1 MAIFDKQR
9 FNRLLSP
16 LSIKEVKLR
25 NRMVKLAASMGVAKE
40 DGQVSDLNLC
50 FYETVA
56 RGGMGLVII
65 EHGFVDFPLGT
76 TGPGRIGNSS
86 DLHLPGLTELARAI
100 HKSDVPCFIQLGH
113 AGPAQYKMIQQRP
126 IAASSLSRSEN
137 PHPTYPQAEE
147 LTHEEIRRIVE
158 KYVRAAERAKMAG
171 FDGVEMHGAHNY
183 LINSFFSRAW
193 NKRHDAYGCDNFEN
207 RTRFAFEILQAIRAA
222 VGRDF
227 VVGVRINGAE
237 YGIKG
242 ALVPEESQQ
251 IARILE
257 QAGADYINVTSWGFG
272 PYNRLTYPEQ
282 ILYPE
287 PQVALA
293 EKVKNPGALAP
304 LAAAIKKA
312 VTIPVIAAGRL
323 DAGLGERILENGMA
337 DLIGLNRRFW
347 ADMEY
352 GKKIAAGRL
361 EDIAPCTGCL
371 ECLSRVELGRPIRC
385 RINAA
390 FGRGYDFA
398 LMPAERKKKVIVV
411 GGGPAGMEAARI
423 AALRGHQVSLY
434 EKESQLGGL
443 VPLAAMIKG
452 TEIEALPD
460 LARYLE
466 RQVRQA
472 GVEVRLGTEVDAALI
487 EKEKPDVVIIATG
500 GLPATP
506 EIPGIERSNVVSSQA
521 LHKQVKFFM
530 KFAGLKLLRWMSRFY
545 LPMGKRVIVIGGL
558 IQGCETAEFLV
569 KLGRK
574 VTVVETSDKLGTGI
588 PEVSRPRLLWWLAK
602 KGVFLLSGVTYDEIT
617 DKGLNIITKE
627 GERQALAADTIL
639 AVIPPSSNIALFEAL
654 KGKVP
659 DVYLIGDAKGE
670 SHLILGAVSDGSEVA
685 RVI

>member
-1 MAIFDKQR
+1 MAGESK

-16 LSIKEVKLR
+16 HAIKHVKLK
-25 NRMVKLAASMGVAKE
+25 NRMVKLAASMGVSKE

-56 RGGMGLVII
+56 KGGMGLVLI
-65 EHGFVDFPLGT
+65 EHGFVDFPFGIS
-76 TGPGRIGNSS
+76 GPGRIGNSS
-86 DLHLPGLTELARAI
+86 DLHLPGLTELARVI

-113 AGPAQYKMIQQRP
+113 SGPAQHKSIKEQP
-126 IAASSLSRSEN
+126 VAASSLSRSEA
-137 PHPTYPQAEE
+137 PHPSYPQAKE
-147 LTHEEIRRIVE
+147 LTKEEIKVLVE
-158 KYVRAAERAKMAG
+158 KYVRAAERAKKVG

-207 RTRFAFEILQAIRAA
+207 RTRFAVEILQAIRAA

-242 ALVPEESQQ
+242 GLVPEESQQ

-293 EKVKNPGALAP
+293 EKVKSPGALAP
-304 LAAAIKKA
+304 LAAAIKKV

-323 DAGLGERILENGMA
+323 DAELGEWILENGMA
-337 DLIGLNRRFW
+337 DLVGLNRRFW

-352 GKKIAAGRL
+352 GKKITAGRL

-398 LMPAERKKKVIVV
+398 ITPAERKKKIIVV
-411 GGGPAGMEAARI
+411 GGGPAGMEAARV

-472 GVEVRLGTEVDAALI
+472 GAEVKLGTDVDAALI
-487 EKEKPDVVIIATG
+487 EKEKPDAVIVAAG
-500 GLPATP
+500 GVPATP
-506 EIPGIERSNVVSSQA
+506 EIPGIDKSLVVSSKS
-521 LHKQVKFFM
+521 LHKQAKFFM
-530 KFAGLKLLRWMSRFY
+530 KFAGPELLRWLSRFY
-545 LPMGKRVIVIGGL
+545 MPIGRKVIIIGGL
-558 IQGCETAEFLV
+558 MHGCETAEFLV

-574 VTVVETSDKLGTGI
+574 VTVVETSETLGLGI

-602 KGVFLLSGVTYDEIT
+602 NGVLLLPGVTIIEIT
-617 DKGLNIITKE
+617 DRGIELITKE
-627 GERQALAADTIL
+627 GERQELTADT
-639 AVIPPSSNIALFEAL
+639 VMVVMPPTPNTALFEAL
-654 KGKVP
+654 KGRVP
-659 DVYLIGDAKGE
+659 ELHLIGDAKTEE
-670 SHLILGAVSDGSEVA
+670 SQHILGAVSDGSEIA